1 MMLEDYVFNFL
12 HGYWNYDLMK
22 TNIDVMMLFKFEF
35 KYVKLNLKA
44 IASMELSFDIKF
56 YLSCSYGVCLF
67 MKTVENYSRFS
78 LQKLKIRVFRGLA
91 SHEVTHEKCF

>member
-1 MMLEDYVFNFL
+1 
-12 HGYWNYDLMK
+12 
-22 TNIDVMMLFKFEF
+22 
-35 KYVKLNLKA
+35 
-44 IASMELSFDIKF
+44 MELSFDIKT

-91 SHEVTHEKCF
+91 SHEVTHEKCL

>member
-1 MMLEDYVFNFL
+1 
-12 HGYWNYDLMK
+12 MK
-22 TNIDVMMLFKFEF
+22 TDIDVMMLFKFEF

-91 SHEVTHEKCF
+91 SHEVTHEKCL